1 MFETS
6 LSLPKEPIVT
16 VTTTENRG
24 RTVEEVAESCLE
36 RIIKVSDTAPPVIRD
51 P

>member
-24 RTVEEVAESCLE
+24 RTVEELSL
-36 RIIKVSDTAPPVIRD
+36 IHI
-51 P
+51 